1 MEESDLLKNALQVGN
16 VAASYEDS
24 FGLSN
29 YNGNKK
35 AELPL
40 AATYIIGQDKVIKYA
55 FLNIDYRERAE
66 PQDLILFLKGMM

>member
-40 AATYIIGQDKVIKYA
+40 VATYIIGQDKVIKYA
-55 FLNIDYRERAE
+55 FLNIDYRKRAE
-66 PQDLILFLKGMM
+66 PQDLILFLKDMK